1 MFPEY
6 RIIEKSEE
14 YYGTYKASATTG
26 TINSNQQIITN
37 LCDMMLQIW
46 EEWQRDTRHYQPS
59 QKTYKGY
66 LEKIASGEAKLDAD
80 LLEYQ
85 TGKQVIKDCR
95 EFIKLVVL
103 YRVRDRRKCKVF

>member
-6 RIIEKSEE
+6 KIIEKAEC

-26 TINSNQQIITN
+26 MINSNQEIIIG

-59 QKTYKGY
+59 QKTHKGY
-66 LEKIASGEAKLDAD
+66 LERIEADEAKLDPT
-80 LLEYQ
+80 LLEYK
-85 TGKQVIKDCR
+85 TAKQVVKDCR

-103 YRVRDRRKCKVF
+103 YRVRDQRKCNVF

>member
-6 RIIEKSEE
+6 KIIEKSER

-26 TINSNQQIITN
+26 TINRNQQIIIG

-46 EEWQRDTRHYQPS
+46 QEWQNDTRHYQPS
-59 QKTYKGY
+59 QKTYSGY
-66 LEKIASGEAKLDAD
+66 LERIKADEARLDQN
-80 LLEYQ
+80 LLEYK

-95 EFIKLVVL
+95 EFVKLVVL
-103 YRVRDRRKCKVF
+103 YRVRDQRKCNVF